1 MTLKDFMPKP
11 SADLDGDRKKPNKII
26 VFVIVAAV
34 ILLAASSFF
43 DFKGGKSGKTV
54 STSNEFDAAA
64 YISEQERRLEQIL
77 EKINGAGKV
86 SVYIT
91 ASGCGE
97 KTLARDSKNKMSK
110 GSGKSGGE
118 SYDEESDSTVVG
130 AKSGGEPYVTEQK
143 MPEIDGV
150 LVVAGGAA
158 SEKVRL
164 EIYDAVKAL
173 YGIAAHRIKI
183 SY

>member
-1 MTLKDFMPKP
+1 MTLKDVLPKP
-11 SADLDGDRKKPNKII
+11 SADNDGDRKKPNKII
-26 VFVIVAAV
+26 VFVIITAV
-34 ILLAASSFF
+34 VLLAASSFF
-43 DFKGGKSGKTV
+43 DFKGGGSNKSASG
-54 STSNEFDAAA
+54 SGEFDAAA
-64 YISEQERRLEQIL
+64 YITEQERRLEQIL

-91 ASGCGE
+91 ASGGGE

-110 GSGKSGGE
+110 DSDKSGGE
-118 SYDEESDSTVVG
+118 SSSEESDSTVVG
-130 AKSGGEPYVTEQK
+130 TKTGGEPYVTEQK

-150 LVVAGGAA
+150 LVVASGAA

>member
-1 MTLKDFMPKP
+1 MTLKDILAKP
-11 SADLDGDRKKPNKII
+11 NGGGDGDRKSPDKII
-26 VFVIVAAV
+26 VFVIMAAV
-34 ILLAASSFF
+34 VLLAASSFF
-43 DFKGGKSGKTV
+43 DFGSKGKS
-54 STSNEFDAAA
+54 SADNADFDTNA

-91 ASGCGE
+91 VSGGGE
-97 KTLARDSKNKMSK
+97 KVLARDNKNKMSK
-110 GSGKSGGE
+110 DSGKSGGE
-118 SYDEESDSTVVG
+118 SYDEENDSAVTG

-143 MPEIDGV
+143 MPGIDGV
-150 LVVAGGAA
+150 LVVASGAA
-158 SEKVRL
+158 SEKIRL

-173 YGIAAHRIKI
+173 YGIAAHRIKV

>member
-1 MTLKDFMPKP
+1 MTLKDFFPKS
-11 SADLDGDRKKPNKII
+11 SADNDGERKKPNKII
-26 VFVIVAAV
+26 IFVIISAV
-34 ILLAASSFF
+34 VLLAASSFF
-43 DFKGGKSGKTV
+43 DFKSNPSGKSAAD
-54 STSNEFDAAA
+54 SDNFDAAA
-64 YISEQERRLEQIL
+64 YITEQERRLEQIL

-91 ASGCGE
+91 ASGGGE

-110 GSGKSGGE
+110 DSDKGGGE

-130 AKSGGEPYVTEQK
+130 TKSGGEPYVTEQK

-150 LVVAGGAA
+150 LVVASGAA